1 MVVGMTVRTIAT
13 VGFIAAAIVAVANVI
28 ATSILRAY
36 ADIDDDGG
44 DDDLSWSYHDAWE
57 LWGDE

>member
-1 MVVGMTVRTIAT
+1 VGVVTVRTVAA
-13 VGFIAAAIVAVANVI
+13 VGFIAAAIVAVANVV

-44 DDDLSWSYHDAWE
+44 DWPDDGGEAYDPEWE
-57 LWGDE
+57 D